1 MPSAEGVARLAARG
15 LACARGGR
23 VLFRGLDLDA
33 GPGDVVQVRGRNGSG
48 KSSLL
53 AVLCGLLR
61 ARAGELRWRGRAVAP
76 GDPAYGRELAY
87 LGHAD
92 GLGSELTGRENL
104 RLALALAGTH
114 AAQEAT
120 EALLARLR
128 LTRQAAWPV
137 HRLSQGQRRRLAL
150 ARVVLS
156 GRPLWLLDE
165 PHAGLDAEGVDLLE
179 EELLRHAR
187 AGGIAVVSTHGD
199 LACGYGQSLQL
210 DGEVH
215 AGGAGLH
222 PPA

>member
-1 MPSAEGVARLAARG
+1 MPSAEGAARLAARG

-23 VLFRGLDLDA
+23 LLFRGVDLDA

-53 AVLCGLLR
+53 AVLSGLLR
-61 ARAGELRWRGRAVAP
+61 ARAGEVRWRGRAVAP
-76 GDPAYGRELAY
+76 GDPGYAHELAY

-92 GLGSELTGRENL
+92 GLSTELTGRENL
-104 RLALALAGTH
+104 RLALVLAGTPSCG
-114 AAQEAT
+114 EAC
-120 EALLARLR
+120 ESLLARLR
-128 LTRQAAWPV
+128 LTRPAALPV
-137 HRLSQGQRRRLAL
+137 QRLSQGQRRRLAL

-156 GRPLWLLDE
+156 ARPLWLLDE
-165 PHAGLDAEGVDLLE
+165 PHAGLDAEGIDLLE

-210 DGEVH
+210 DGDAD
-215 AGGAGLH
+215 AGSPGLLR
-222 PPA
+222 PA